1 MAGKNRSSF
10 FHNLS
15 RPTFQM
21 KGRVFRDDLRLVT
34 VNADL
39 SPRAEPLLKDLFLF
53 LRAFRVHSAAWKPI
67 LLWLPSQKGLVEEAP
82 QRHNAI
88 FARPSV
94 GTFVP
99 AVS

>member
-1 MAGKNRSSF
+1 
-10 FHNLS
+10 
-15 RPTFQM
+15 M
-21 KGRVFRDDLRLVT
+21 KGRVFRHDLRLVT

-39 SPRAEPLLKDLFLF
+39 SPRAEPSCFYFSALSGFTL
-53 LRAFRVHSAAWKPI
+53 SAAWKPI
-67 LLWLPSQKGLVEEAP
+67 LLWLPSQKGLVDEAP